1 MAEGQGEAGKGG
13 GMIRNS
19 LLLAAALASAPVAAQ
34 GTGAGTIAT
43 ARSIVAAMHI
53 EQTLD
58 PVFAQI
64 MPLVASN
71 VITAMQRDPAIP
83 ATLKARLSTADGQA
97 QVSTIVSEE
106 IGSAYR
112 ARYDSIAAALAEEYS
127 RSFSETE
134 LLAILSFYRSAA
146 GAKLIQTQPAIQKVM
161 SEQGRAIGREA
172 GMAAFPKIIQ
182 RVKALGT
189 PAGK

>member
-1 MAEGQGEAGKGG
+1 M
-13 GMIRNS
+13 RNG
-19 LLLAAALASAPVAAQ
+19 LLLAAALVSAPVAAQ
-34 GTGAGTIAT
+34 GTGAGTITT

-64 MPLVASN
+64 MPLVSTN

-97 QVSTIVSEE
+97 QVSKIVAEE
-106 IGSAYR
+106 IGAAYR
-112 ARYDSIAAALAEEYS
+112 ARYDSIAAALSEEYS

-134 LLAILSFYRSAA
+134 LQAILSFYRSPA

-172 GMAAFPKIIQ
+172 GMDAFPKIIQ
-182 RVKALGT
+182 RVNALGA